1 MNEALTTLV
10 EFWGWFA
17 GQSILVQV
25 AVGIGVLAIAYA
37 VWVVARVLWLAL
49 YAAFRSL
56 G

>member
-1 MNEALTTLV
+1 MNETLTALV
-10 EFWGWFA
+10 GFSGWFA
-17 GQSILVQV
+17 GQSIPVQV
-25 AVGIGVLAIAYA
+25 VVGIGVLAVTWA